1 MITIMIFCLIV
12 PLTLDFNTTTEFQKV
27 SAANLKIGIQLTCS
41 ARSGSQYAL
50 AVLFQ
55 DLLSTEFDSKAEPW
69 GETLTS
75 GTDSDLEDTRFHVR
89 IEDHSGRININR
101 LVMQGD
107 PEEEAEFDALQK
119 TRLTLLLESLEL
131 DLEDDKIGDIVNSIK
146 DWIDPDDEVTDE
158 GGIGAENV
166 YYQGLSRPYSCRNNS
181 LLDLEEL
188 SLIKGIDNEIY
199 SEIAKY
205 LTTYGEGHIN
215 INTAPKLVLASLS
228 EDMDTELA
236 ENMIE
241 YRSDDK
247 NDLSSTQWTKDVS
260 GMNDITLDQIGVSST
275 LFEIISTGS
284 RGEMKKTI
292 KTVVEREETGTL
304 KVLFRKID

>member
-12 PLTLDFNTTTEFQKV
+12 PLTLNFNTTTEFQKV
-27 SAANLKIGIQLTCS
+27 SAANLKLGIQLTCT

-55 DLLSTEFDSKAEPW
+55 DLLTSEFDSKTEPW
-69 GETLTS
+69 GETLAS
-75 GTDSDLEDTRFHVR
+75 GTDSDLGDTAFHVK

-101 LVMQGD
+101 LVIQANPG
-107 PEEEAEFDALQK
+107 EEEVFDDLQK
-119 TRLTLLLESLEL
+119 NRLTFLLQSLEM
-131 DLEDDKIGDIVNSIK
+131 DLEDEKIGDIVNSIK
-146 DWIDPDDEVTDE
+146 DWIDRDDEITDE
-158 GGIGAENV
+158 GGIGAENT
-166 YYQGLSRPYSCRNNS
+166 YYQGLSRPCSCRNNL

-188 SLIKGIDNEIY
+188 SLINGIDKEIY
-199 SEIAKY
+199 SELAKH
-205 LTTYGEGHIN
+205 LTIYGEGDIN

-241 YRSDDK
+241 YRNNEK
-247 NDLSSTQWTKDVS
+247 NDLSTSQWTKDVS
-260 GMNDITLDQIGVSST
+260 GMNDITLDHIGVSST
-275 LFEIISTGS
+275 HFEIISTGS

-292 KTVVEREETGTL
+292 KTVVEREENGIM
-304 KVLFRKID
+304 KVLFRKIE